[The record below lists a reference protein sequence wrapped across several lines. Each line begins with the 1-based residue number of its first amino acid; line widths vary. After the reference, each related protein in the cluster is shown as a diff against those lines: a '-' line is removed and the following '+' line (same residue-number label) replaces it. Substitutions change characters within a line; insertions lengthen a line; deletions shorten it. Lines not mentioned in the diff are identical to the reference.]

1 MGDLVDY
8 GDDVGLPEE
17 PSDQPSMPT
26 VMDLP
31 NTNLLF
37 FHCEICTSQTFAI
50 GGFRRVGVLAEAIHG
65 KVYLYSREE
74 HEELVVVKQMKN
86 RKVEQTRASEA
97 NDWTAF
103 CSGMGMCEDALN
115 EIGVLQYLNRQPDMS
130 PNLIT
135 LIEICRDA
143 TNTMIVTEHCDEG
156 DLFGILQRKEFSES
170 EVKASMWQLFSAVSY
185 LHSHNIAH
193 RDISLEN
200 ILVKGGDLK
209 LMDFGQAVQIHQQ
222 QDKGKLF
229 RYFRCC
235 GKPLYRAPEC
245 YVPYVS
251 GMSWQAPCPP
261 AYTPGVVVMGQ
272 HRDSITQMVFHPGFV
287 PGALS
292 TCAPCGFHASPVDLF
307 ACGVVLFVLFSR
319 QPPWQKALL
328 SDSGFHL
335 AFFGGIASLWQS
347 LDIGLLSAP
356 GMAVLTSLMSPC
368 PPVRFSAQRC
378 LDHPWFKDL

>member
-8 GDDVGLPEE
+8 SDDVGLAEE
-17 PSDQPSMPT
+17 PSDQASMPIADVPT
-26 VMDLP
+26 
-31 NTNLLF
+31 TNLVF
-37 FHCEICTSQTFAI
+37 FHCPIYESQTFAI
-50 GGFRRVGVLAEAIHG
+50 GGFRKVDVLAKAIHG
-65 KVYLYSREE
+65 KVWLYSREG

-86 RKVEQTRASEA
+86 CKVEKARAFES

-103 CSGMGMCEDALN
+103 CSRMGMCEDALT
-115 EIGVLQYLNRQPDMS
+115 EIGVLQYLNHQPDMS
-130 PNLIT
+130 PHLIT
-135 LIEICRDA
+135 LIEICRDT

-156 DLFGILQRKEFSES
+156 DLFAILKWKEFSEC
-170 EVKASMWQLFSAVSY
+170 EVKVSMRQLFQAVSY

-200 ILVKGGDLK
+200 LLVKGGDLK

-229 RYFRCC
+229 RYFRRC

-245 YVPYVS
+245 HVPHVS
-251 GMSWQAPCPP
+251 GMSWQAPCPL

-272 HRDSITQMVFHPGFV
+272 YCDSITQIVFHPGFV
-287 PGALS
+287 PGAPS

-319 QPPWQKALL
+319 QPPWQNALF

-335 AFFGGIASLWQS
+335 AVFGGIASLWQS
-347 LDIGLLSAP
+347 LNIELLSDH
-356 GMAVLTSLMSPC
+356 GMGMLTSLMSPC
-368 PPVRFSAQRC
+368 PPVRFSAQQC
-378 LDHPWFKDL
+378 LDHPWFDDL